1 MHIVIGKRLC
11 ILSLEKG
18 YVYFHWKRL
27 CIFSLEKGYVYF
39 HWKSTMN
46 IVTRK
51 DVYIVLYK
59 FKHVTYVA
67 LNCSHVRNHSA

>member
-1 MHIVIGKRLC
+1 MYIVTG
-11 ILSLEKG
+11 
-18 YVYFHWKRL
+18 KRL
-27 CIFSLEKGYVYF
+27 CIFSLEKAMYIFTGKGLCIFSQEKGYVYF